1 MITRYTPPYI
11 QDVVK
16 RKRLFLALDENFRRQ
31 NFLITGQA
39 AQGKSTLVASYLQLL
54 HDPVLWFHLS
64 EDDAD
69 YIKLSDK
76 LARGIHELFGE
87 NEEEADVF
95 IPDSTLGMEKGLLRH
110 IEGLSIILQE
120 LISPVIIVLDDFESV
135 DETSSGF
142 QLIKD
147 ILYNRFDKLKFFILS
162 RSMPP
167 FNIPRLKMERNIF
180 VLNND
185 DLAFTLDETRL
196 FFTGKIQANTIE
208 IEKIHRIT
216 DGWAGGLTLVSESI
230 RHFKDLKNL
239 PDRLSS
245 EAFIFFSQEI
255 YKTIPGPT
263 REFLIKTSILDT
275 IDLEIVNHIFKSSDA
290 LKILTELEKRNLFIQ
305 RIDSDSK
312 WPKFKYHNLFREFL
326 LQDFLKTK
334 GSKACKKLNQ
344 RIGQF
349 FWERKDHEQAMN
361 YFIRA
366 GAFSEM
372 VCIIKIKS
380 TDYIVKGKMS
390 GLKKWM
396 NCLTDKMIQND
407 PWLIFFSTMTRRIK
421 GGEKNI
427 RDFQKA
433 LVLFEQIR
441 DLRGMLLSV
450 AYLIEAAVF
459 IRQPSGIILKWIKK
473 GEKQLRDIRQKN
485 KYPWARTVLWQKIGL
500 GYIAGDGDIPKGV
513 SACRN
518 AILLGRQI
526 NNPDLVLN
534 ASITLTFGYV
544 QAGDFVNARQML
556 SKIKDITKQGQHP
569 EYRALQ
575 SIVDI
580 DFALKNGRFD
590 AAKELLTQSEADI
603 EKFGLIFLY
612 PGFVEA
618 KALHMVYIKQFD
630 EARQMADHL
639 NDFSILEGNDFYKG
653 ISHRIKAVSFLQEE
667 KFKDAEQEIKKALEQ
682 LDQARKG
689 DIHHFLAQQL
699 AGMIYFYGKKFL
711 KAKNMLIPALEY
723 FERISSDL
731 CCSETCF
738 ALGMISW
745 ECNEPQAAFNYL
757 TRGLE
762 KALQEEYVFFP
773 LISERVLIKA
783 ILLMAASDRIK
794 PFEPYAVSLILGCD
808 RAEIF
813 EHMDWLAVSGKQ
825 GQKNRVIENFKPLYR
840 GLLPRIRI
848 ETLGQFNVFIDN
860 KVVNNKA
867 FEGVRPMMLLK
878 AIVLHGSRDVPKEI
892 LIDDLWPKATAKAGE
907 KNFKINLHRLRK
919 AIEPDS
925 KKEFG
930 YAYIVQKAGLIS
942 LDLELVTLD
951 VDEFITFGVRA
962 MENEKNNRFET
973 ALEFYDKAVEIYKG
987 DYFAEAPYLG
997 WIFRKRD
1004 LFKARYIEL
1013 LQKKAMLHEELD
1025 QIDKAVETWQLIL
1038 EAEPYFEAAYQ
1049 NLMILYADSNQKN
1062 KAMNVFQECRALF
1075 EKELGTE
1082 PATQTRDIF
1091 YKIKS
1096 R

>member
-1 MITRYTPPYI
+1 MITRYTPPYV

-16 RKRLFLALDENFRRQ
+16 RKRLFLALDENFHRQ

-39 AQGKSTLVASYLQLL
+39 AQGKSTLVASYLQQSN
-54 HDPVLWFHLS
+54 DPVLWFHLS
-64 EDDAD
+64 ENEAD
-69 YIKLSDK
+69 CIKLSDK
-76 LARGIHELFGE
+76 LVRGTHELFEETGE
-87 NEEEADVF
+87 GVDIF
-95 IPDSTLGMEKGLLRH
+95 IPGSTLGMEKGLLRH
-110 IEGLSIILQE
+110 IEGLSIIFQE
-120 LISPVIIVLDDFESV
+120 FSFPLIIVLDDFESI

-142 QLIKD
+142 QLIKG
-147 ILYNRFDKLKFFILS
+147 ILNGRFDKLKFFVLS
-162 RSMPP
+162 RNMPS
-167 FNIPRLKMERNIF
+167 FNIPRLKMEHNIF

-196 FFTGKIQANTIE
+196 FFSGQIKTKTID
-208 IEKIHRIT
+208 IERIHRLT

-230 RHFKDLKNL
+230 RQFKELQNL
-239 PDRLSS
+239 PHHLSS
-245 EAFIFFSQEI
+245 EAFSFFSNEI
-255 YKTIPGPT
+255 YKNLPDHI
-263 REFLIKTSILDT
+263 REFLIKTSILDI
-275 IDLEIVNHIFKSSDA
+275 IDLEMVSHIFKSSDA

-305 RIDSDSK
+305 RIDSDSRCL
-312 WPKFKYHNLFREFL
+312 KFKYHNLFKEFL

-334 GSKACKKLNQ
+334 GIKAYKVINQ
-344 RIGQF
+344 KVGQF

-361 YFIRA
+361 YFSRA
-366 GAFSEM
+366 DAFSDM
-372 VCIIKIKS
+372 VRIIKIKG

-390 GLKKWM
+390 GLEKWM
-396 NCLTDKMIQND
+396 NCLPAKMIQND

-421 GGEKNI
+421 GGKKNI

-433 LVLFEQIR
+433 FMVFQKIHDIR
-441 DLRGMLLSV
+441 GVLLSV

-459 IRQPSGIILKWIKK
+459 IRQPSGMILEWIKK
-473 GEKQLRDIRQKN
+473 GEEQLRYVRQKN
-485 KYPWARTVLWQKIGL
+485 RYPWARTLLWQKIGL

-526 NNPDLVLN
+526 NNPALVVN

-556 SKIKDITKQGQHP
+556 SKIKEITKQGQHP

-590 AAKELLTQSEADI
+590 AARELLTRSEADI

-612 PGFVEA
+612 PVFVEA
-618 KALHMVYIKQFD
+618 KALHMVYTKQFD

-667 KFKDAEQEIKKALEQ
+667 KFKDAEQEIKKALKQ

-699 AGMIYFYGKKFL
+699 AGMIYFCGKNFL

-731 CCSETCF
+731 CYSETCF
-738 ALGMISW
+738 ALGIISW
-745 ECNEPQAAFNYL
+745 ECNEPQVAFNYL

-762 KALQEEYVFFP
+762 KAFQKGYVFFS
-773 LISERVLIKA
+773 LISERMLIKA

-794 PFEPYAVSLILGCD
+794 PFEPYAVSLILRCD

-813 EHMDWLAVSGKQ
+813 EQMDWLAASGKQ
-825 GQKNRVIENFKPLYR
+825 GQKNRIIEKFKPLYK
-840 GLLPRIRI
+840 GLLPGVRI

-867 FEGVRPMMLLK
+867 FEGARPMMLLK
-878 AIVLHGSRDVPKEI
+878 AIVLHGSREIPKEI
-892 LIDDLWPKATAKAGE
+892 LINDLWPKATAKAGE

-930 YAYIVQKAGLIS
+930 YAYIIQKAGLIS
-942 LDLELVTLD
+942 LDPELVTLD
-951 VDEFITFGVRA
+951 VDEFIAFGARA
-962 MENEKNNRFET
+962 MENEKNNKFET
-973 ALEFYDKAVEIYKG
+973 ALEFYTKAVKIYKG
-987 DYFAEAPYLG
+987 DYFTEEPYLG

-1004 LFKARYIEL
+1004 LFKARYIEF

-1075 EKELGTE
+1075 KKELGTE